1 LIYCFLIFFWVSSNC
16 VAEVAPDWLACF
28 PSGAPRW
35 LFDEFFLQAPVTEAL
50 FELAP
55 SLSSD
60 HLRVEDTEDE
70 LDGSAVVCAQARRLI
85 LFLSLSLSPL
95 FLTWWCTL

>member
-1 LIYCFLIFFWVSSNC
+1 MSSNC

-60 HLRVEDTEDE
+60 HLRVDDTEDE